1 MKKKTIIIM
10 AIVFIFMV
18 LGNVNDLNAKPRA
31 QRSQMM
37 KHSGFNLKM
46 VERNL
51 LPARM
56 LLRLKTDIG
65 LNDSQVKKIENMQ
78 LNYQKFVI
86 KSSADAKLLT
96 LKVNSEFNKE
106 KVNRGK
112 AINLIKKIASI
123 KTEIQVN
130 RINYLL
136 DVKSVLTKTQLE
148 KINTLRKERRAR
160 MFNRRNKRSGKR
172 TAKDMRRPRV

>member
-10 AIVFIFMV
+10 AIVLVFLV
-18 LGNVNDLNAKPRA
+18 VGNVNDLNAKPRA

-56 LLRLKTDIG
+56 LLRLKTEIG
-65 LNDSQVKKIENMQ
+65 LNNSQVKKIENMQ
-78 LNYQKFVI
+78 LNYQEFVI
-86 KSSADAKLLT
+86 KSSADAKLLA
-96 LKVNSEFNKE
+96 LKINTEFNNE
-106 KVNRGK
+106 NVNRK
-112 AINLIKKIASI
+112 KVINLIKKISSI
-123 KTEIQVN
+123 KTEMQVS

-136 DVKSVLTKTQLE
+136 DVKSVLTKEQID
-148 KINTLRKERRAR
+148 KINTLRKNRRAKK
-160 MFNRRNKRSGKR
+160 FNRMNKRNNKR
-172 TAKDMRRPRV
+172 KPNNMRRQRA